1 MSDKNK
7 VSAVQKAKLEF
18 DIIVNLAKESL
29 LKESEEKINKL
40 IEDAIEEVQKEE
52 MDDQSVVS
60 ETKKTAV
67 NESEMK
73 IETPDMKIVV
83 DADGSVSVDHK
94 EPKEEGGDISNDPV
108 DAVTQKPVDVTPI
121 TSASDDEDIEIT
133 ADEEPIEVTAE
144 ADANQQTQM
153 NANENMPPAGEPA
166 AATPAP
172 ASAPAQAPAPAADA
186 GGMSPEE
193 ELLDAIKKMI
203 AQATGGG
210 EAGGDTGVDIVDD
223 EAGVGAAAPAAPA
236 EAPAPVSEVTL
247 EEDELIELE
256 LEEDD
261 DVMDEMKMMGVS
273 NTVKRKA
280 GSPSGPAVSAKN
292 RSLADD
298 KKMNESTD
306 KVNAQYEATIAELK
320 KENEGLKS
328 QLKEFKNS
336 FIEMREQWNEVQNF
350 QKKLSLA
357 YRVIANGG
365 LTEKEKARISERFE
379 AAKDAEEAEK
389 IYKEIISEKSIPQD
403 KGALKTSAIPVAKS
417 KKEAIYEST
426 AVKRAKVLAGIDRAD
441 QE

>member
-18 DIIVNLAKESL
+18 DSIVNLAKENL
-29 LKESEEKINKL
+29 LKESEDKINKL

-52 MDDQSVVS
+52 MEENRSVVA
-60 ETKKTAV
+60 ETEESVV

-94 EPKEEGGDISNDPV
+94 EPEGGEEASSEPV
-108 DAVTQKPVDVTPI
+108 DAVTQKPVDVTKVI
-121 TSASDDEDIEIT
+121 SAPDDEDIEIT

-144 ADANQQTQM
+144 ADANQQPQM
-153 NANENMPPAGEPA
+153 NANETMPPAGADPA
-166 AATPAP
+166 
-172 ASAPAQAPAPAADA
+172 ASAPAPSPVPAPAPVEA
-186 GGMSPEE
+186 GGMSAEE

-203 AQATGGG
+203 AQATGGSAD
-210 EAGGDTGVDIVDD
+210 AGGDEGVDIVDD
-223 EAGVGAAAPAAPA
+223 EVGVGAAAPAPA
-236 EAPAPVSEVTL
+236 APAPVAEDVTL

-261 DVMDEMKMMGVS
+261 AVMDEMKMMGVS

-280 GSPSGPAVSAKN
+280 GNPSGPAVSAKN
-292 RSLADD
+292 RALADD
-298 KKMNESTD
+298 QKMNESTD
-306 KVNAQYEATIAELK
+306 KVNAHYEATIAELK
-320 KENEGLKS
+320 KENEGLKG

-389 IYKEIISEKSIPQD
+389 IYKEIISEKNVPQD
-403 KGALKTSAIPVAKS
+403 KGTLKSSAIPVAKS

-426 AVKRAKVLAGIDRAD
+426 AVQRARVLAGIERAD